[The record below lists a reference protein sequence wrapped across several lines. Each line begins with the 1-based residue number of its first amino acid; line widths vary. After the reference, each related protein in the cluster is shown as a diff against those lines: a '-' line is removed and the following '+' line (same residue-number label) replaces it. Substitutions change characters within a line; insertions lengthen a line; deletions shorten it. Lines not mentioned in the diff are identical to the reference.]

1 MESNTA
7 GVRVDSDRGTTAT
20 WSTPRKVAFYS
31 VIAVMLVGVNV
42 AFWRVHLF
50 PLLAWFPD
58 GFLNRFYRPQLELDG
73 VTVGDFAQHR
83 IHYLAISANHW
94 GAVLIPLLLLLR
106 NPITRVA
113 PMWQVTGGM
122 LVVTLTYPFGDVSRI
137 PPPVFAV
144 IALAVVAGLLHPA
157 NIFRTVPRLG
167 DLRTGAIGTVAAIPL
182 IMLVVDN
189 VRLQASAAS
198 ADPHWQGLHY
208 QFTAEYG
215 LVLLLLLALG
225 ASSLPGRRYSIWC
238 ASFMIGL
245 VGAGFLAFPDHP
257 SSEGVGWGIV
267 MIAFAIVYALIGER
281 GHRKRF
287 PTAHLSHSG
296 A

>member
-1 MESNTA
+1 MTKSTMA
-7 GVRVDSDRGTTAT
+7 GGRVDSDRSTTAT

-31 VIAVMLVGVNV
+31 VIALMLVGSNV

-50 PLLAWFPD
+50 PVLAWFPD
-58 GFLNRFYRPQLELDG
+58 DFLNRFYKPQLDLDG
-73 VTVGDFAQHR
+73 ITVGDFAQHR

-106 NPITRVA
+106 NPITNVA

-122 LVVTLTYPFGDVSRI
+122 VVVTLTYPFGDVSPI

-167 DLRTGAIGTVAAIPL
+167 DMRTAAIGAVAAIPL

-189 VRLQASAAS
+189 VQLQASAVS
-198 ADPHWQGLHY
+198 ADPHGQGLHY
-208 QFTAEYG
+208 QWMAEYG

-225 ASSLPGRRYSIWC
+225 ASSLPGRRYSVWC

-257 SSEGVGWGIV
+257 SSEGAVWGIV
-267 MIAFAIVYALIGER
+267 MIAFAIVYTLMGEER
-281 GHRKRF
+281 HRKRSPALVS
-287 PTAHLSHSG
+287 PT
-296 A
+296 